1 MISIYMP
8 ITPVIRRG
16 LERRL
21 RAGAT
26 PLELADER
34 DLDPTAV
41 RAIADRM
48 CEPYRWS
55 DEQHAAHPRLDAA
68 PHA

>member
-1 MISIYMP
+1 MISMYMP
-8 ITPVIRRG
+8 ITPVLRRD

-55 DEQHAAHPRLDAA
+55 DEQHATHPRLDAEPPA
-68 PHA
+68 